1 MTNAYLAAHGFID
14 QLREELRRRRVV
26 VSRQHE
32 RLLICEGDAIDAA
45 WAANVWH
52 DCVEQPVPSIAAAA
66 QALRDIQRNWAM
78 YAPLHHRRASLIQAR
93 LPHVSAKPIVFPAAA
108 PAAPLGSWTLL
119 APDLPARN
127 RSGFASAKA
136 GRLLAAARCSSPF
149 ANGEVAF
156 VEDRTGPPNRA
167 YLKLW
172 EALVRLGR
180 WPRPGER
187 CLDLGASPGGWTWA
201 LARLGAEVLAVDK
214 APLDPKVAAMPGVTW
229 RGESAFALEPP
240 SVGRVDWLCSDIVCY
255 PARLLR
261 LIEKWRAS
269 GLVGTFV
276 CTVKFQGATDHDA
289 VSAFAAIPGAKLMHL
304 HHNKHELT
312 FIWSADL
319 PVRS

>member
-1 MTNAYLAAHGFID
+1 MTSAYFAADGFVD
-14 QLREELRRRRVV
+14 QLHEELRRARIV

-52 DCVEQPVPSIAAAA
+52 DCLCVPVLSIGAAA
-66 QALRDIQRNWAM
+66 QCLRDVQRNWAM
-78 YAPLHHRRASLIQAR
+78 YAPLHHRRASLIRER
-93 LPHVSAKPIVFPAAA
+93 LPHVSSKPIAFPATA
-108 PAAPLGSWTLL
+108 PRAPLGSWTLL
-119 APDLPARN
+119 APD
-127 RSGFASAKA
+127 
-136 GRLLAAARCSSPF
+136 RLLAAARCSSPF
-149 ANGEVAF
+149 ANGEMAF

-172 EALVRLGR
+172 EALIRLGR
-180 WPRPGER
+180 WPQPGER

-201 LARLGAEVLAVDK
+201 LAKLGADVLAVDK
-214 APLDPKVAAMPGVTW
+214 SPLDPEVAAMPGVTW
-229 RGESAFALEPP
+229 RGVSAFALEPH
-240 SVGRVDWLCSDIVCY
+240 SVGPVDWLCSDIACY

-261 LIEKWRAS
+261 LVETWRAS

-289 VSAFAAIPGAKLMHL
+289 AAAFAAIPGAKLVHL

-312 FIWSADL
+312 FL
-319 PVRS
+319 LVT

>member
-1 MTNAYLAAHGFID
+1 MTVAYLAAEGFVEP
-14 QLREELRRRRVV
+14 LHEELRRARVV
-26 VSRQHE
+26 VSKQHD

-52 DCVEQPVPSIAAAA
+52 DCIELPVASISAAAH
-66 QALRDIQRNWAM
+66 ALRHIQRNWAM
-78 YAPLHHRRASLIQAR
+78 YAPLHHRRARLIQER

-119 APDLPARN
+119 APD
-127 RSGFASAKA
+127 
-136 GRLLAAARCSSPF
+136 RLLAAARCSSAF

-180 WPRPGER
+180 WPEPGDR

-201 LARLGAEVLAVDK
+201 LAKLGAEVLAVDK

-229 RGESAFALEPP
+229 RGESAFALEPQ

-255 PARLLR
+255 PARLFR

-289 VSAFAAIPGAKLMHL
+289 AAAFAAIPDARLVHL

-312 FIWSADL
+312 FFWTARSATARAAGMR
-319 PVRS
+319 PHAPGNRR